1 MKCRRCNRTLKIEPW
16 ASLGIGKICSSKQSM
31 ETTGQNQ
38 GDTDSIIAYDD
49 GDIFMERVYAP
60 TIGRD
65 GQLSMEKH
73 SASGIKTNIQRTV
86 YKHSPTGFNFGYGG
100 SGPADAALN
109 ICLMFTDAKT
119 AQRIYQDFKWKFL
132 SNGQEDK
139 LIIPK
144 KDIISFIEE
153 AKQLIVQQDEIQ

>member
-1 MKCRRCNRTLKIEPW
+1 MKCRRCNRPLKTEPW
-16 ASLGIGKICSSKQSM
+16 ASLGIGKICSKKQSM

-38 GDTDSIIAYDD
+38 GDTDLIVPYDD
-49 GDIFMERVYAP
+49 GDIFMERIYAP

-73 SASGIKTNIQRTV
+73 SASGIKTNIQRKI

-109 ICLMFTDAKT
+109 ICLMFTDTET
-119 AQRIYQDFKWKFL
+119 AQRIYQDFKSKFL
-132 SNGQEDK
+132 GGQEDK
-139 LIIPK
+139 LIISK
-144 KDIISFIEE
+144 KDILAFIEE
-153 AKQLIVQQDEIQ
+153 KKELISQQN